1 MPGDRN
7 EESMNP
13 AASTPRDALPIGR
26 RPDLRI
32 PRRTLVP
39 GTAAMRRYEWI
50 LEDGGAFS
58 PRWLERATA
67 YPRIYWRS
75 RAGAAQTLAMGAAAE
90 GGLAE
95 LRELIDGGDP
105 GLRIFGGCR
114 FDRGRA
120 GDSDWR
126 EYPDACFFIPKAEI
140 IHSGGRTTLAVNVT
154 AGEGSIDDVADW
166 IEALGDMG
174 AAPRPGV
181 LTRWDQPDFRK
192 WSETVVLALEDFR
205 AGPLSKV
212 VLARKS
218 CLELTETV
226 TPFALIE
233 ILAGGA
239 PACFHFCLQ
248 PSAASGAFLGA
259 SPELLFRREG
269 GRLES
274 EAVAGTRPRS
284 LDTVEDARLESQL
297 LQISKEQ
304 LEHRL
309 VVESLAQTFEGLC
322 SSFTQDEGPSV
333 LKLSRVQHLRTAFSG
348 ELKSG
353 VGDDAILQA
362 FHPTPA
368 TCGFPC
374 SDAVRFLADHEPF
387 DRGWYAGPFGC
398 VSCEESEFAVAIR
411 SMLWRGRHL
420 HLYAGAG
427 IVEGSDPE
435 REWNELEDKISGV
448 LHLLSP

>member
-1 MPGDRN
+1 MT
-7 EESMNP
+7 P
-13 AASTPRDALPIGR
+13 AASTTLDALRIGK
-26 RPDLRI
+26 RPNLQV
-32 PRRTLVP
+32 PRRTMVP
-39 GTAAMRRYEWI
+39 AGGSLRRFEWI
-50 LEDGGAFS
+50 LEDEGAFS
-58 PRWLERATA
+58 PRWLERAPA
-67 YPRIYWRS
+67 FPKIFWRS
-75 RAGAAQTLAMGAAAE
+75 RSGAAQTLAMGTAAE
-90 GGLAE
+90 GGLDE
-95 LRELIDGGDP
+95 LLELLEKSDP
-105 GLRIFGGCR
+105 GLRVFGGCR
-114 FDRGRA
+114 FNGECPS
-120 GDSDWR
+120 DSDWR
-126 EYPDACFFIPKAEI
+126 DFPDACFFIPKAEI

-154 AGEGSIDDVADW
+154 EGEGTLEDVADW
-166 IEALGDMG
+166 IEAIGDMG
-174 AAPRPGV
+174 VLPRPGV
-181 LTRWDQPDFRK
+181 LTRWDQPDFRI
-192 WSETVVLALEDFR
+192 WSETVARALSDFR
-205 AGPLSKV
+205 SGPLSKV

-226 TPFALIE
+226 TPFVLTE

-248 PSAASGAFLGA
+248 PTATSGAFLGA
-259 SPELLFRREG
+259 SPELLCRREG
-269 GRLES
+269 TRLES

-297 LQISKEQ
+297 LKISKEQ

-309 VVESLAQTFEGLC
+309 VVESLAQTFQSLC
-322 SSFTQDEGPSV
+322 SSFTQDAGPSV

-348 ELKSG
+348 ELKGG
-353 VGDDAILQA
+353 VRDDAILQA

-374 SDAVRFLADHEPF
+374 QDAVKFIASHEPF

-398 VSCEESEFAVAIR
+398 VSRDDSEFAVAIR

-427 IVEGSDPE
+427 IVDGSDPE